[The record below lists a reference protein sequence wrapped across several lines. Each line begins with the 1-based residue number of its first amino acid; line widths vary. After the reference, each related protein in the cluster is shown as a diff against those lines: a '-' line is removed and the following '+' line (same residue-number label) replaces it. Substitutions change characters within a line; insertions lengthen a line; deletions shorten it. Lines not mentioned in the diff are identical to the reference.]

1 MTVWNAMRRFWLVA
15 CALFLGLGFSAC
27 GPSNDVP
34 SYQQR
39 VMQERVTRDMKM
51 RDKNSVI
58 PVARRSAFR
67 GLNYY
72 DVDSTYRFVTELQ
85 RLSQPD
91 TVRMAE
97 STGTVSKQ
105 IVVGA
110 VRLPVANGTSLT
122 VFEVKS
128 GSDRGQLWIPFADAT
143 NGEATYAAGRYVDLR
158 ELDGDSVVVDFNRAY
173 NPTCT
178 YNPEYACPLP
188 PPQNHIP
195 EPIPA
200 GEKTPSFA
208 S

>member
-1 MTVWNAMRRFWLVA
+1 MPRFWILA
-15 CALFLGLGFSAC
+15 CAVCLLVSAC
-27 GPSNDVP
+27 GPSPPTP
-34 SYQQR
+34 SYKQQ
-39 VMQERVTRDMKM
+39 VMQERVARDMEM

-58 PVARRSAFR
+58 PVDRRDAFR

-72 DVDSTYRFVTELQ
+72 DVDSTYRFTA
-85 RLSQPD
+85 RLRRLPQPD
-91 TVRMAE
+91 TVRMPE
-97 STGTVSKQ
+97 STGTISEQ
-105 IVVGA
+105 IVVGR
-110 VRLPVANGTSLT
+110 VRLPVAEGTQLT

-128 GSDRGQLWIPFADAT
+128 GPERGQLWIPFADAT
-143 NGEATYAAGRYVDLR
+143 NGTATYKAGRYVDL
-158 ELDGDSVVVDFNRAY
+158 EQVAPDSVVVDFNLAY

-178 YNPEYACPLP
+178 YNPRFACPLP